1 MIGLIAPPVVVALRL
16 LLAGRS
22 NPPPLSLRWWPLAA
36 VAFAVQLVLFN
47 HPLDQQAWAIAWG
60 PAIYLLSML
69 VVAGVLLA
77 NGLRSPVTDW
87 PWIVAALGVALNMLV
102 VSANGGY
109 MPQSVDARA
118 VAGRTKDRPAE
129 QMAQLTNVHPM
140 TPESRLPFL
149 GDIIPEP
156 AWMPMANVI
165 SVGDVLLSLGIAGAM
180 LLSQPTPPRRLEL
193 VEATDQPA
201 SPHTREAQVREAL
214 ARAA

>member
-1 MIGLIAPPVVVALRL
+1 MVGLIAPPVVVALGL

-22 NPPPLSLRWWPLAA
+22 NPPTLSLRWWPLAA
-36 VAFAVQLVLFN
+36 LAFAVQLVLFN

-60 PAIYLLSML
+60 PVIYLLSML

-77 NGLRSPVTDW
+77 NGLREPATRW
-87 PWIVAALGVALNMLV
+87 PWIVAAAGVALNMLV

-109 MPQSVDARA
+109 MPQSVDARE

-129 QMAQLTNVHPM
+129 QVEQLTNVHPM
-140 TPESRLPFL
+140 TSESRLPFL

-156 AWMPMANVI
+156 SWMPMANVI

-180 LLSQPTPPRRLEL
+180 LPLPGLARRRLEL
-193 VEATDQPA
+193 AGVA
-201 SPHTREAQVREAL
+201 H
-214 ARAA
+214 